1 MRIAVDVRDLLIAKT
16 GNRTYLEELSRAL
29 PEVTDRHKFIFLAPR
44 WKPPAGNTVW
54 HKILGHISLYLWK
67 EVELPWRAWREGCD
81 VVFCTDYIV
90 PLFYAGETIPVF
102 HDAGFWERP
111 QDYNRLWRL
120 LLDVLALPA
129 ARRSA
134 ATITVSQF
142 SKQRL
147 ASLTGI
153 SRDRLRVVFEAPKS
167 MSLAPQDLQSSKT
180 TLARYDLVDKP
191 FLLHVGVL
199 EKRKNLPRLV
209 EAFALAKQEL
219 AQDYRL
225 VLVGQPG
232 PKRDMDDSLLIKK
245 TIHNLGLEQS
255 VIMTGYISDEEL
267 PVFYQNANCYAFPSL
282 YEGFGLPILEA
293 FANDLP
299 LVAAN
304 CASLPEIAGDAALFF
319 DPYDIEDMA
328 QQIVCA
334 VNDDTARNRLVEAGR
349 KRIREFS
356 WETAAREIIEIME
369 LVGEPQPINYDA

>member
-1 MRIAVDVRDLLIAKT
+1 
-16 GNRTYLEELSRAL
+16 
-29 PEVTDRHKFIFLAPR
+29 
-44 WKPPAGNTVW
+44 
-54 HKILGHISLYLWK
+54 
-67 EVELPWRAWREGCD
+67 
-81 VVFCTDYIV
+81 
-90 PLFYAGETIPVF
+90 
-102 HDAGFWERP
+102 
-111 QDYNRLWRL
+111 
-120 LLDVLALPA
+120 
-129 ARRSA
+129 
-134 ATITVSQF
+134 
-142 SKQRL
+142 
-147 ASLTGI
+147 
-153 SRDRLRVVFEAPKS
+153 
-167 MSLAPQDLQSSKT
+167 MSLAPQDQLSSKK